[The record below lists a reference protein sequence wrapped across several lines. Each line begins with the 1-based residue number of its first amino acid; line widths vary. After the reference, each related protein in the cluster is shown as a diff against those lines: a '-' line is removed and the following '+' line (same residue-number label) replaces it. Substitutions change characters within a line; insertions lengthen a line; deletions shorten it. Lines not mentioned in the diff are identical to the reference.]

1 MVQTLSKGILDMAK
15 NSDSIGF
22 FAAEVLERAAE
33 RQPHKTAIIAKD
45 AELSFAS
52 LNQRVHAL
60 AANLQQA
67 GIRQGDR
74 VAILLPNCTAIPLSY
89 FATQKIGVVT
99 VILDARLKGK
109 ELQGVLKDA
118 DVKLLIAHQQLRAE
132 VEDAFKA
139 LERMPLWMVD
149 DAGDESFE
157 KRLSAPGAAAICPR
171 LNANDDALILYTSGT
186 TGEPKGVVLS
196 YRNLA
201 QYPRVMGRMGITDS
215 STMRGCILPM
225 SHIVGPIV
233 CNDLVDKGFTLIIFD
248 QINPVT
254 LLEGIQKHRITVFE
268 SVPIVFQ
275 LLLGVRELAS
285 YDTSS
290 VKIAAM
296 MGTTIPLPLLRAFQ
310 TAQPHI
316 KVIQGYGLTETSP
329 MITLVEPEKAQA
341 KMGSIGRAVL
351 GVEVKIVD
359 EAGKEVPNDEP
370 GEIITRGPHLMQGY
384 FRKPAETAA
393 RVRDGWLYTGDVGKM
408 EADGY
413 YYHLGRRDDM
423 IITGGLNV
431 YPAEV
436 ENLIYTYPGVQET
449 IVFAIPD
456 PKRGHVIGAAVV
468 PRPAAEIVE
477 KELVSFL
484 RGNLANFK
492 VPQKIVLRESLPRT
506 SSGKLIREAEAL
518 LSN

>member
-1 MVQTLSKGILDMAK
+1 MA
-15 NSDSIGF
+15 NDTHSVGF
-22 FAAEVLERAAE
+22 FAAEVLDQTAA
-33 RQPHKTAIIAKD
+33 RQPHKTAIIAKEE
-45 AELSFAS
+45 ELTFAA
-52 LNQRVHAL
+52 LNQQVHAL
-60 AANLQQA
+60 AGHLQNE
-67 GIRQGDR
+67 GVKQGER
-74 VAILLPNCTAIPLSY
+74 VGVLLPNCAAIPPSY
-89 FATQKIGVVT
+89 FATQKIGAVT

-109 ELQGVLKDA
+109 ELQGVLRDA
-118 DVKLLIAHQQLRAE
+118 DLKLLIVHSQLLAE
-132 VEDAFKA
+132 VQEVFKEMSA
-139 LERMPLWMVD
+139 ISLWIVG
-149 DAGDESFE
+149 GDGAESFE
-157 KRLSAPGAAAICPR
+157 KRYAAPAPASSSPHLDAD
-171 LNANDDALILYTSGT
+171 DDALILYTSGT

-201 QYPRVMGRMGITDS
+201 QYPMVMEEMGITDA

-233 CNDLVDKGFTLIIFD
+233 CNELAQRGYTLVIFD

-254 LLEGIQKHRITVFE
+254 LLEGIQRHRVTVFE

-275 LLLGVRELAS
+275 LLLGVKNLAS

-296 MGTTIPLPLLRAFQ
+296 MGTSIPLPLLRAFQ

-329 MITLVEPEKAQA
+329 MITLVEPEKAEA
-341 KMGSIGRAVL
+341 KMGSIGRAVP

-359 EAGKEVPNDEP
+359 ESGQEVAVGEP
-370 GEIITRGPHLMQGY
+370 GEIITRGPHVMKGY
-384 FRKPAETAA
+384 FRKPAATAE
-393 RVRDGWLYTGDVGKM
+393 RIRDGWLYTGDVGKR

-436 ENLIYTYPGVQET
+436 ENMIYSYPGVQET

-456 PKRGHVIGAAVV
+456 SKRGQVLGAAVV
-468 PRPAAEIVE
+468 ARPGSQVSE
-477 KELVSFL
+477 KELLVFL
-484 RGNLANFK
+484 RANLANFK
-492 VPQKIVLRESLPRT
+492 VPDRIVVRESLPRT
-506 SSGKLIREAEAL
+506 SSGKTIRAAATL
-518 LSN
+518 LAT

>member
-1 MVQTLSKGILDMAK
+1 MA
-15 NSDSIGF
+15 NDTHSVGF
-22 FAAEVLERAAE
+22 FAGEILDQTAA
-33 RQPHKTAIIAKD
+33 RQPQKTAIITKEE
-45 AELSFAS
+45 ELTFTV

-60 AANLQQA
+60 AGHLQNE
-67 GIRQGDR
+67 GVKQGER
-74 VAILLPNCTAIPLSY
+74 VGVLLPNCAAIPLSY
-89 FATQKIGVVT
+89 FATQKIGAVT

-109 ELQGVLKDA
+109 ELQGVLRDA
-118 DVKLLIAHQQLRAE
+118 DLKLLIVHSQLLAE
-132 VEDAFKA
+132 VREAFKEMAAVA
-139 LERMPLWMVD
+139 LWIVG
-149 DAGDESFE
+149 GDGAQSFE
-157 KRLSAPGAAAICPR
+157 KRYAAPATPPPPHLDAD
-171 LNANDDALILYTSGT
+171 DDALILYTSGT

-201 QYPRVMGRMGITDS
+201 QYPMVMEEMGITDA

-225 SHIVGPIV
+225 SHIVGPVV
-233 CNDLVDKGFTLIIFD
+233 CNELAERGYTLVIFD

-254 LLEGIQKHRITVFE
+254 LLEGIQRHRVTVFE

-275 LLLGVRELAS
+275 LLLSVKNLAS

-296 MGTTIPLPLLRAFQ
+296 MGTSIPLPLLRAFQ

-329 MITLVEPEKAQA
+329 MITEVEPEKAEA
-341 KMGSIGRAVL
+341 KMGSIGRAVP
-351 GVEVKIVD
+351 GVEIKIVD
-359 EAGKEVPNDEP
+359 ESGQEVAVGEA
-370 GEIITRGPHLMQGY
+370 GEIITRGPHVMKGY
-384 FRKPAETAA
+384 FRKAAATAE
-393 RVRDGWLYTGDVGKM
+393 RIRDGWLYTGDVGKRD
-408 EADGY
+408 ADGY

-456 PKRGHVIGAAVV
+456 SKRGQVLGAAVV
-468 PRPAAEIVE
+468 ARPGSQVGE
-477 KELVSFL
+477 KEMLVFL
-484 RGNLANFK
+484 RANLANFK
-492 VPQKIVLRESLPRT
+492 VPDRIVVRESLPRT
-506 SSGKLIREAEAL
+506 SSGKTIRDAETL
-518 LSN
+518 LGS

>member
-1 MVQTLSKGILDMAK
+1 MA
-15 NSDSIGF
+15 NDTHSVGF
-22 FAAEVLERAAE
+22 FAGEILDQTAA
-33 RQPHKTAIIAKD
+33 RQPQKTAIITKEE
-45 AELSFAS
+45 ELTFTV

-60 AANLQQA
+60 AGHLQNE
-67 GIRQGDR
+67 GVKQGER
-74 VAILLPNCTAIPLSY
+74 VGVLLPNCAAIPLSY
-89 FATQKIGVVT
+89 FATQKIGAVT

-109 ELQGVLKDA
+109 ELQGVLRDA
-118 DVKLLIAHQQLRAE
+118 DLKLLIVHSQLLAE
-132 VEDAFKA
+132 VREVFKEMAAVA
-139 LERMPLWMVD
+139 LWIVG
-149 DAGDESFE
+149 GDGAQSFE
-157 KRLSAPGAAAICPR
+157 KRYAAPATAPPPLLHLDAD
-171 LNANDDALILYTSGT
+171 DDALILYTSGT

-201 QYPRVMGRMGITDS
+201 QYPMVMEEMGITDA

-233 CNDLVDKGFTLIIFD
+233 CNELAQRGYTLVIFD

-254 LLEGIQKHRITVFE
+254 LLEGIQRHRVTVFE

-275 LLLGVRELAS
+275 LLLSVKNLAS

-296 MGTTIPLPLLRAFQ
+296 MGTSIPLPLLRAFQ

-329 MITLVEPEKAQA
+329 MITEVEPEKAEA
-341 KMGSIGRAVL
+341 KMGSIGRAVP
-351 GVEVKIVD
+351 GVEIKIVD
-359 EAGKEVPNDEP
+359 ESGQEVAVGEA
-370 GEIITRGPHLMQGY
+370 GEIITRGPHVMKGY
-384 FRKPAETAA
+384 FRKAAATAE
-393 RVRDGWLYTGDVGKM
+393 RIRDGWLYTGDVGKRD
-408 EADGY
+408 ADGY

-456 PKRGHVIGAAVV
+456 SKRGQVLGAAVV
-468 PRPAAEIVE
+468 ARSGSHVGE
-477 KELVSFL
+477 KELLAFL
-484 RGNLANFK
+484 RANLANFR
-492 VPQKIVLRESLPRT
+492 VPDRIVVRESLPRT
-506 SSGKLIREAEAL
+506 SSGKTIRDAATL
-518 LSN
+518 LAV